1 MQAIMTERRRFRR
14 ADGSVLLIDAEPLAT
29 MLGYRQTTRRD
40 PEAGGVVLGR
50 YLRDAPHV
58 VVDEV
63 TVPMKGDRR
72 WLTVFHRGRAEHQKI
87 IDERWRAS
95 GGTCQYLGEWHTHPE
110 SVPHASQVDECD
122 WRRRLRND
130 TFDSDSLFFI
140 IVGMDAVRAWE
151 GTRKGRLHLLKEETE
166 QFYDH

>member
-1 MQAIMTERRRFRR
+1 MQATMTERRRFRR
-14 ADGSVLLIDAEPLAT
+14 ADGSVLLIDAAPLAT

-40 PEAGGVVLGR
+40 PEAGGVLLGR
-50 YLRDAPHV
+50 YLLDAPHV

-63 TVPMKGDRR
+63 TVPMQGDRR
-72 WLTVFHRGRAEHQKI
+72 WFTVFHRGRAAHQKI

-110 SVPHASQVDECD
+110 GIPHASLVDECD

-140 IVGMDAVRAWE
+140 IVGTDAVRAWE

-166 QFYDH
+166 QLYDH